1 MELQPVDFSLLAQNQ
16 RNVVAAVV
24 STAGRR
30 KAATAL
36 WWIGFSEGHA
46 KRNRR
51 RRDFRRKSRSLSYGV
66 ASGSVQDDHGRDCSV
81 SCYVGRMKFFLIYA
95 LSCFTE

>member
-1 MELQPVDFSLLAQNQ
+1 MELQPVDFSLHAKNQ

-36 WWIGFSEGHA
+36 WWIGYPKAMPNVTAEGA
-46 KRNRR
+46 ILGDKAAVSATAWLVAP
-51 RRDFRRKSRSLSYGV
+51 FRMTTGEIVRFMIMFEG
-66 ASGSVQDDHGRDCSV
+66 
-81 SCYVGRMKFFLIYA
+81 
-95 LSCFTE
+95 